1 MASYRVVLGHCDNAA
16 RGRLG
21 ANRAARDLSD
31 VP

>member
-16 RGRLG
+16 SGHLG
-21 ANRAARDLSD
+21 ANGAADDPSD